1 MGNEVNSRRQY
12 AVLSFVFETLSDD
25 EIYLSIAERGVKPRE
40 CAPTEEGEE
49 RPEGGNSSDYFEAIG
64 FTPRVFRDSF
74 REMSSLDCSPIV
86 SRSFLLKNLKV
97 FSAST
102 SLFFFSFFL
111 FFYESYE
118 ASRWKREK
126 LSRSKE
132 MRPCFDNEI
141 LWCMRIRVRLWRR
154 RSFDSVVLWLSNWC

>member
-64 FTPRVFRDSF
+64 FTPRVFRDFF

-102 SLFFFSFFL
+102 SLFFFFF
-111 FFYESYE
+111 FF
-118 ASRWKREK
+118 
-126 LSRSKE
+126 
-132 MRPCFDNEI
+132 F
-141 LWCMRIRVRLWRR
+141 
-154 RSFDSVVLWLSNWC
+154 FVLL